1 MRNLAF
7 MPFVV
12 SLVLSF
18 ALSPTCA
25 DASSLGRR
33 DKDKPSSQQLQ
44 RLNHLEPYIRYFSS
58 LPYGAKRARVSPDYI
73 RALILTESGG
83 DRWAISNKG
92 ARGLTQIIPSTA
104 RLVAKSLSKSGYDFL
119 YVDEGVLD
127 SFDAD
132 DLFDPAVNIL
142 MACYLSATYHV
153 QYEGSTELVV
163 SAWNAGPGAVQRYG
177 NKPPPY
183 PETQAM
189 IARLTGYISF
199 LETVDAP

>member
-1 MRNLAF
+1 M
-7 MPFVV
+7 
-12 SLVLSF
+12 SL
-18 ALSPTCA
+18 ALSPSCVQ
-25 DASSLGRR
+25 ASSSGRR
-33 DKDKPSSQQLQ
+33 DKPSNQQLE
-44 RLNHLEPYIRYFSS
+44 RLGSLEPYIRYFSS
-58 LPYGAKRARVSPDYI
+58 LSYGPDNARVSPDYI

-83 DRWAISNKG
+83 DRWAMSGKG
-92 ARGLTQIIPSTA
+92 ARGLTQIIPTTA
-104 RLVAKSLSKSGYDFL
+104 SYVAKDLMATGYDFL

-142 MACYLSATYHV
+142 MACYLSATYHA
-153 QYEGSTELVV
+153 QYDGSTELVV

-199 LETVDAP
+199 LETVDSP